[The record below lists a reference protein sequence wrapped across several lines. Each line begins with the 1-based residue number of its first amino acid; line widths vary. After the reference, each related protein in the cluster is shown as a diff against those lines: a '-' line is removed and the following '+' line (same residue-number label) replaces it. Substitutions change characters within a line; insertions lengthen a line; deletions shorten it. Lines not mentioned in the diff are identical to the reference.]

1 MHLWITVLAIFIRF
15 DLVTSCA
22 KHREV
27 KTPHGSPVLLTNS
40 SRPFFISYRA
50 SYFGHRFHT
59 PPPKK
64 KLKQIAFN
72 SQEICNKIDKCM
84 KSGNETYLELLVRS
98 TGEPCGVLTSLCF
111 AQLVTRSN
119 LIKMARTVIQ
129 RWIVVCC
136 LIIYRV

>member
-1 MHLWITVLAIFIRF
+1 LADKISLNPPPILMFMHQA
-15 DLVTSCA
+15 
-22 KHREV
+22 REV
-27 KTPHGSPVLLTNS
+27 DGHTYVCWGVSTLLLYL
-40 SRPFFISYRA
+40 PFFISHRA

-64 KLKQIAFN
+64 KLNQIAFN

-129 RWIVVCC
+129 RCIVVCC